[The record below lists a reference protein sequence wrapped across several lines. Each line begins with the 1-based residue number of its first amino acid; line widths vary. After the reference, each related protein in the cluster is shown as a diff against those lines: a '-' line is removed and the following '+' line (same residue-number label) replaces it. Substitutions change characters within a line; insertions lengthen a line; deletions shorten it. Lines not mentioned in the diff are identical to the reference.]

1 MLRFV
6 PRAWSI
12 LSGRDDASLARAD
25 WLRRE
30 IIAPVMAD
38 LPGSREGPRMSA
50 PLPSDRVAGTTEAK
64 ALEQAPLIIA
74 EATGSKSAVY
84 YQLGVR
90 DLLADGLTIVFD
102 AAPEPDDFSKSLGPR
117 FIHYRQDDPSSARA
131 QFSQV
136 LKRLSQGDDD
146 LDPKLK
152 LRFSHLD
159 IRPSGSGP
167 APRGRT
173 EWCLTGEDG
182 VERKTRLGVWSGDLA
197 TIAPGDG
204 IDVIVNSE
212 SIFLEMAR
220 FHDPGVSAVIRWLGS
235 RNNTETHSSN
245 DAIFRELIE
254 RAQHRRPVVGG
265 YVVFTSSV
273 RLKERGVK
281 RLCHVAA
288 VRPRG
293 WPKDWQPGRGYEPVP
308 NLKDCMTNALTRLE
322 ERRGSDRVPANCS
335 VLFPLFGAGNGRADP
350 GTVANLLVETAAQ
363 HILGRRVPSN
373 ITHVLLM
380 AYTLRERELCE
391 QAIARLANARPIQQN
406 GAG

>member
-6 PRAWSI
+6 PRNWSI
-12 LSGRDDASLARAD
+12 LAGRDGASQARAD

-30 IIAPVMAD
+30 VIGPVMAGY
-38 LPGSREGPRMSA
+38 PGSREGPQMSA
-50 PLPSDRVAGTTEAK
+50 PLPSDSLAGTTEAK
-64 ALEQAPLIIA
+64 ALEQAPLLIA
-74 EATGSKSAVY
+74 EATGSKSSVY

-90 DLLADGLTIVFD
+90 DLLANGLTIVFD
-102 AAPEPDDFSKSLGPR
+102 AAPEADDFAQTLGPR
-117 FIHYRQDDPSSARA
+117 LIRYTSDDAASARS

-159 IRPSGSGP
+159 IRPSGAGP
-167 APRGRT
+167 APRGRM
-173 EWCLTGEDG
+173 EWGLTGEDG
-182 VERKTRLGVWSGDLA
+182 VERKTRLGIWSGDLA
-197 TIAPGDG
+197 TIQPGDG

-235 RNNTETHSSN
+235 RNNSETHSSN

-254 RAQHRRPVVGG
+254 RAQHRRPVDGG
-265 YVVFTSSV
+265 YVVFTSSG

-308 NLKDCMTNALTRLE
+308 NLKDCMTNALMRLE
-322 ERRGSDRVPANCS
+322 QKGGSDRVPANCS
-335 VLFPLFGAGNGRADP
+335 TLFPLFGAGNGRADP
-350 GTVANLLVETAAQ
+350 GAVANLLVETAAQ
-363 HILGRRVPSN
+363 HILTRRGASN
-373 ITHVLLM
+373 ISRILLM
-380 AYTLRERELCE
+380 AYTLRERDLCE
-391 QAIARLANARPIQQN
+391 QAIARLPNARPIQQHEAN
-406 GAG
+406 